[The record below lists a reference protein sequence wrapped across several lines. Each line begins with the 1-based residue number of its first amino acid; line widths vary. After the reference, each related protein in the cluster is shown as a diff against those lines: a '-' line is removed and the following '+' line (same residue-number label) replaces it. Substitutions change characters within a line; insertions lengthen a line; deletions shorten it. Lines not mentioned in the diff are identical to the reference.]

1 MTTIHDVA
9 KLAGVSPGTVS
20 NAFNWPEKVKP
31 ATYERILAAAETL
44 NYQPNVMAKGLS
56 SGKTFSVGLLTSDIR
71 VPIVSNITRGIE
83 DKLDEAGYVPI
94 ISSTDGDS
102 GKTLRLI
109 DQLRRHGACGYI
121 VVPAQF
127 GVTPAIIDKLEQLHA
142 EGFPTI
148 VSGHDVLTDRISS
161 VSIGGEQTAVS
172 LTQHLIDLGHRD
184 IAYITPYFSQGQ
196 GVLRWYGFQAAM
208 AASGIPIRDELV
220 KEIEVTPADSYA
232 AMEQLMALEKPPT
245 AVFAMNDILA
255 RGVIDYI
262 TRHQI
267 KVPDELSIVGYDY
280 KALAQRTT
288 PRITSMVVPAYDLGW
303 KTAELFIEIQQNPNS
318 PAQMIQLPYTLEVRE
333 TTAPPK
339 NMEIG

>member
-1 MTTIHDVA
+1 
-9 KLAGVSPGTVS
+9 
-20 NAFNWPEKVKP
+20 
-31 ATYERILAAAETL
+31 
-44 NYQPNVMAKGLS
+44 MA
-56 SGKTFSVGLLTSDIR
+56 
-71 VPIVSNITRGIE
+71 NITRGVE

-102 GKTLRLI
+102 DKTLRLI
-109 DQLRRHGACGYI
+109 DQLRRHGVCGYI
-121 VVPAQF
+121 VIPAQF
-127 GVTPAIIDKLEQLHA
+127 GVTPAIIDRLEQLHA

-148 VSGHDVLTDRISS
+148 VSGHDILTDRISS
-161 VSIGGEQTAVS
+161 VSIGGKQTAVS
-172 LTQHLIDLGHRD
+172 LTKHLIDLGHRN
-184 IAYITPYFSQGQ
+184 IAYISPRFSQGL
-196 GVLRWYGFQAAM
+196 GVLRWLGFQETM
-208 AASGIPIRDELV
+208 TASNIPIRDELV
-220 KEIEVTPADSYA
+220 KEVEVTPAASYD
-232 AMEQLMALEKPPT
+232 AMEALMTLTQPPT

-288 PRITSMVVPAYDLGW
+288 PRITSIVMHAYDLGW
-303 KTAELFIEIQQNPNS
+303 KTAELFIDIQRNPNS

-339 NMEIG
+339 QTEWIERPRD

>member
-31 ATYERILAAAETL
+31 ATYERIVAAAKTL

-71 VPIVSNITRGIE
+71 VPIVANITRGIE

-102 GKTLRLI
+102 DKTLRLI

-161 VSIGGEQTAVS
+161 VSIGGKQTAVS

-208 AASGIPIRDELV
+208 AASGMPIRDELV

-232 AMEQLMALEKPPT
+232 AMEELMALEKPPT

-267 KVPDELSIVGYDY
+267 KVPNELSIVGYDY

-303 KTAELFIEIQQNPNS
+303 KTAELFINIQRNPNS

-339 NMEIG
+339 QTE